1 MAWETYTGEKITERG
16 DDTTPRPG
24 ENPAAVTDPQIAQA
38 VQAVNAGA

>member
-24 ENPAAVTDPQIAQA
+24 ENSAVITDAQISAA
-38 VQAVNAGA
+38 VQAVRTV